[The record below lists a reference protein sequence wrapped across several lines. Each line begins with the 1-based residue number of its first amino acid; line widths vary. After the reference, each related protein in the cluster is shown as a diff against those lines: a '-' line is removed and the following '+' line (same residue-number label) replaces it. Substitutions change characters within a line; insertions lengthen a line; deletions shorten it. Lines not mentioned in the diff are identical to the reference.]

1 MYKEIDILEN
11 VFKHFNDFQK
21 KSVPLCAA
29 ENVISDFVKSPLA
42 ADFQERYIMGSAY
55 DFTMNDNFIGAEYLL
70 PFYKM
75 IDELGR
81 ELFHAKYTDA
91 RTLTG
96 MNAANMLASA
106 LMQRGDNIMI
116 LGKEY
121 GGHASMKPTF
131 ERLGV
136 NVYDAPYNLDSYDF
150 DYNELNKQIKEKN
163 IKFLNIAP
171 SDLVFPHDFSKI
183 DDSNCVILFDYSQL
197 LGLIGAGL
205 LENPLDKLKNCILYG
220 GTHKTMPGPAHG
232 IIMTNN
238 DELYAKIDK
247 DINPKYLRNI
257 QTHQVVSLLFA
268 MIEMKYFGKEYQS
281 NTVKIGNIL
290 GQELQ
295 NRGFNVVHRGNVFTQ
310 THQIFIEM
318 PQESMTT
325 LFNNA
330 VKEGITLN
338 TKKKPLFHGG
348 FGIRLGLQEISR
360 YKWNNKALSTIA
372 DILSEISKT
381 EYDSAYVQNLIQ
393 TLPEKTIYYTFE
405 SHDWKKLYIQA

>member
-1 MYKEIDILEN
+1 MYKEIDMLEN

-150 DYNELNKQIKEKN
+150 DYDELNKQIKEKN

-171 SDLVFPHDFSKI
+171 SDLVFPHDFNKI

-238 DELYAKIDK
+238 DKLYAKIDK

-295 NRGFNVVHRGNVFTQ
+295 NRGFNVVHRENVFTQ

-393 TLPEKTIYYTFE
+393 TLPEKTIYYPFE
-405 SHDWKKLYIQA
+405 QYDWKKLYIQA

>member
-220 GTHKTMPGPAHG
+220 GTHKTMPGPATG
-232 IIMTNN
+232 TW
-238 DELYAKIDK
+238 YYYDK
-247 DINPKYLRNI
+247 
-257 QTHQVVSLLFA
+257 Q
-268 MIEMKYFGKEYQS
+268 
-281 NTVKIGNIL
+281 
-290 GQELQ
+290 
-295 NRGFNVVHRGNVFTQ
+295 
-310 THQIFIEM
+310 
-318 PQESMTT
+318 
-325 LFNNA
+325 
-330 VKEGITLN
+330 
-338 TKKKPLFHGG
+338 
-348 FGIRLGLQEISR
+348 
-360 YKWNNKALSTIA
+360 
-372 DILSEISKT
+372 
-381 EYDSAYVQNLIQ
+381 
-393 TLPEKTIYYTFE
+393 
-405 SHDWKKLYIQA
+405 

>member
-1 MYKEIDILEN
+1 MYKEIDMLEN

-150 DYNELNKQIKEKN
+150 DYDELNKQIKEKN

-171 SDLVFPHDFSKI
+171 SDLVFPHDFNKI

-232 IIMTNN
+232 IIMINN
-238 DELYAKIDK
+238 DKLYAKIDK

-295 NRGFNVVHRGNVFTQ
+295 NRGFNVVHRENVFTQ

-405 SHDWKKLYIQA
+405 PYDWKKLYIQA

>member
-290 GQELQ
+290 GKELQ
-295 NRGFNVVHRGNVFTQ
+295 NRGFNVVHRGDVFTQ

-318 PQESMTT
+318 PKENMTT

-330 VKEGITLN
+330 VKEGVTLN

-360 YKWNNKALSTIA
+360 YKWDDKALSTIA

-381 EYDSAYVQNLIQ
+381 EYNSAYVQNLIQ

-405 SHDWKKLYIQA
+405 PQDWKKLYIQV

>member
-1 MYKEIDILEN
+1 M
-11 VFKHFNDFQK
+11 
-21 KSVPLCAA
+21 
-29 ENVISDFVKSPLA
+29 
-42 ADFQERYIMGSAY
+42 
-55 DFTMNDNFIGAEYLL
+55 
-70 PFYKM
+70 
-75 IDELGR
+75 
-81 ELFHAKYTDA
+81 
-91 RTLTG
+91 
-96 MNAANMLASA
+96 
-106 LMQRGDNIMI
+106 
-116 LGKEY
+116 
-121 GGHASMKPTF
+121 
-131 ERLGV
+131 
-136 NVYDAPYNLDSYDF
+136 
-150 DYNELNKQIKEKN
+150 
-163 IKFLNIAP
+163 
-171 SDLVFPHDFSKI
+171 
-183 DDSNCVILFDYSQL
+183 
-197 LGLIGAGL
+197 GLIGAGL

-220 GTHKTMPGPAHG
+220 GTHKTMPGLAHG

-295 NRGFNVVHRGNVFTQ
+295 NRGFDVVHRGDVFTQ

-318 PQESMTT
+318 PNENMTT

-330 VKEGITLN
+330 VKEGVTLN

-360 YKWNNKALSTIA
+360 YKWNDKALSTIA

-405 SHDWKKLYIQA
+405 PYDWKKLYIQA